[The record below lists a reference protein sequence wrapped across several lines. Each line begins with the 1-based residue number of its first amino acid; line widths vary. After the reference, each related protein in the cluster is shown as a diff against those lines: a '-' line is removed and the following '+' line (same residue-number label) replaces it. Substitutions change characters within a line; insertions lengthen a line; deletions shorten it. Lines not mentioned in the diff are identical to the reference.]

1 MQVRAL
7 HPQVDPEGRQGS
19 SWGLHWVWVPR
30 LPPGV
35 EAEAVE
41 VIEHLVLE
49 ELQVF
54 GNPLD
59 EMVLLDEV
67 LEERFETVLEIAVEV
82 EIVVVVDDVTTL
94 VSFEFDQFVLVVVE
108 DAFEPFEVVVV
119 VVVVVV
125 VAAAVVV
132 VAFEH
137 EVVLDA
143 ASLIV
148 AVVVVPVVAASFAVV
163 AVVED

>member
-1 MQVRAL
+1 M

-41 VIEHLVLE
+41 VIEHLDLE

-119 VVVVVV
+119 VV
-125 VAAAVVV
+125 AAAVVVV

-163 AVVED
+163 VAVED

>member
-1 MQVRAL
+1 M

-41 VIEHLVLE
+41 VIEHLDLE

-119 VVVVVV
+119 VV
-125 VAAAVVV
+125 AAAVVVV

-143 ASLIV
+143 ALPI

-163 AVVED
+163 VAVED

>member
-94 VSFEFDQFVLVVVE
+94 VSVEFDQFVLVVVE

-119 VVVVVV
+119 VVV
-125 VAAAVVV
+125 AAAVVVV

-143 ASLIV
+143 ALPI

>member
-125 VAAAVVV
+125 AAVVV

-143 ASLIV
+143 ALPI

>member
-1 MQVRAL
+1 M
-7 HPQVDPEGRQGS
+7 DPEGPQDLGS
-19 SWGLHWVWVPR
+19 SWGLHWVWGPR
-30 LPPGV
+30 LHPGV

-59 EMVLLDEV
+59 ETVLLDEV
-67 LEERFETVLEIAVEV
+67 LEECFETVLEIAVV
-82 EIVVVVDDVTTL
+82 EIVVVVGDVTTL
-94 VSFEFDQFVLVVVE
+94 ESFEFDQFVPVAAVVVE
-108 DAFEPFEVVVV
+108 DAFEPFEVVAA
-119 VVVVVV
+119 
-125 VAAAVVV
+125 VAAA

-143 ASLIV
+143 ALLI
-148 AVVVVPVVAASFAVV
+148 VVVVPVVAASFAAV
-163 AVVED
+163 AED

>member
-1 MQVRAL
+1 M
-7 HPQVDPEGRQGS
+7 HPQVDPEDHLGS
-19 SWGLHWVWVPR
+19 SLGLHWVWVPR

-35 EAEAVE
+35 EVEAVE
-41 VIEHLVLE
+41 VIEHLDLE

-67 LEERFETVLEIAVEV
+67 LEERFETVLEIVVEV

-108 DAFEPFEVVVV
+108 DAFEPFEAVVVV
-119 VVVVVV
+119 V
-125 VAAAVVV
+125 AVVV

-143 ASLIV
+143 ALPI

-163 AVVED
+163 VAVVD

>member
-35 EAEAVE
+35 EVEAVE
-41 VIEHLVLE
+41 VIEHLDLE

-59 EMVLLDEV
+59 ETVLLDEV
-67 LEERFETVLEIAVEV
+67 LEECFETVLEIAVV
-82 EIVVVVDDVTTL
+82 EIVVVVGDVTTL
-94 VSFEFDQFVLVVVE
+94 ESFEFDQFVLVAAVVVVE
-108 DAFEPFEVVVV
+108 DAYEPFEVVA
-119 VVVVVV
+119 V
-125 VAAAVVV
+125 VAAV

-143 ASLIV
+143 A
-148 AVVVVPVVAASFAVV
+148 
-163 AVVED
+163 

>member
-119 VVVVVV
+119 VVVVA
-125 VAAAVVV
+125 AAAVVV

-143 ASLIV
+143 ALPI
-148 AVVVVPVVAASFAVV
+148 AVVVVPVVAASFVVV
-163 AVVED
+163 AAVED

>member
-35 EAEAVE
+35 EVEAVE

-119 VVVVVV
+119 VVV
-125 VAAAVVV
+125 AAAVVA

-143 ASLIV
+143 ALPI

>member
-1 MQVRAL
+1 MKNYQQVRIPDPL

-35 EAEAVE
+35 EVEAVE
-41 VIEHLVLE
+41 VIEHLDLE

-108 DAFEPFEVVVV
+108 DAFEPFEA
-119 VVVVVV
+119 VV
-125 VAAAVVV
+125 VAVVVV

-143 ASLIV
+143 ALPI
-148 AVVVVPVVAASFAVV
+148 AVVVVVVAASFAVV
-163 AVVED
+163 VAVED

>member
-119 VVVVVV
+119 VVVVA
-125 VAAAVVV
+125 AAAVVV

-143 ASLIV
+143 ALPI